1 MMRPRLGFGLVLV
14 ASLVA
19 SLGASLGAATGARA
33 QGRNE
38 PSQADKD
45 TARERTKEG
54 ITRRE
59 KGDLAG
65 AVAAFAEADA
75 LLKTSAS
82 GLELAR
88 AHFALGHLVE
98 AEDVLTRITSE
109 PARPNDAARKSAEA
123 LRGEVMVKTPL
134 LSVTVENKKPDAD
147 VVVTVDGK
155 PLDSPAES
163 HRMNP
168 GPHVIIARS
177 GTRSVTE
184 KVVIAEG
191 EGKSVKLDFSNA
203 IEDASEPPPQ
213 SPTKADAQ
221 SRTTTK
227 TSTDGGSALPKVL
240 LYGGI
245 GLAVVGV
252 GLGTGTGL
260 VSLSHTDAAKKLCT
274 GQSCPPSAHDEL
286 GTARTTA
293 TVSTISFIVAG
304 VGAGAAVAGFILG
317 RGASEAP
324 KSGFVRPYLSPFGA
338 GITGAF

>member
-1 MMRPRLGFGLVLV
+1 MSRARLAFGLVLL
-14 ASLVA
+14 ASV
-19 SLGASLGAATGARA
+19 GGAASATSAHA

-45 TARERTKEG
+45 TARDRTKEG
-54 ITRRE
+54 IDRRD
-59 KGDLAG
+59 KGDLVG
-65 AVAAFAEADA
+65 ALAAFAEADA

-88 AHFALGHLVE
+88 AEFALGHLVE
-98 AEDVLTRITSE
+98 AEDVLTRITNE

-147 VVVTVDGK
+147 VVITVDGK
-155 PLDSPAES
+155 PLESPAES

-168 GPHVIIARS
+168 GSHVIVARS

-191 EGKSVKLDFSNA
+191 EGKSVKIDFSKA
-203 IEDASEPPPQ
+203 VEDASDPPPQ
-213 SPTKADAQ
+213 SQSEPKTDAPA
-221 SRTTTK
+221 RATTK
-227 TSTDGGSALPKVL
+227 VSTDGGSTLPKVL

-260 VSLSHTDAAKKLCT
+260 VSLSHTDAAKKLCQ

-293 TVSTISFIVAG
+293 TVSTISFIAAG

-324 KSGFVRPYLSPFGA
+324 KSGFVRPYVSPFGA
-338 GITGAF
+338 GVTGAF